1 MPRGFSKEN
10 RDNPRQPRA
19 GRLAELP
26 LSFPCF
32 CTSEL
37 LAGLQNTPPGRQVPG
52 SHVGKP
58 QTVRLT
64 ENRWPFFR
72 RGPRPGAWRV
82 LCAGLG
88 RPGPPLCIPRHT
100 TASSH
105 GCCACLS
112 PRKEV
117 CEAPPSRQTFTQRSH
132 PKHSCLLSGP
142 SLDPPSRQAPWEALA
157 SRYPPP
163 PRETHPASS
172 LLAAWRVDA
181 ACLCSAPWTSVTR
194 ESQLWPTCPPDMCLA
209 PRASIP
215 PQSLCNP
222 PLGQRVT
229 PNLPESYPISP
240 HLGPSSCHGP
250 AVPSGHSTSI
260 SSPLLWASCRAPTGS
275 QPRAPIP
282 LPLPSPPQPGLS
294 QSFQRPLC
302 LHRTPVP
309 PSPVPR
315 CAL

>member
-1 MPRGFSKEN
+1 MRGSATGNLGALLTPWNLLEGVASLPRGFSKEN

-117 CEAPPSRQTFTQRSH
+117 CEAPPSRQTFTQHSH

-142 SLDPPSRQAPWEALA
+142 SLNPPSRQAPWEALA
-157 SRYPPP
+157 SRPPQGNP
-163 PRETHPASS
+163 PSLFLAGCLEGGCSLS
-172 LLAAWRVDA
+172 LLSTMDI
-181 ACLCSAPWTSVTR
+181 CH
-194 ESQLWPTCPPDMCLA
+194 QGKPTVANMS
-209 PRASIP
+209 PRHVS
-215 PQSLCNP
+215 
-222 PLGQRVT
+222 
-229 PNLPESYPISP
+229 
-240 HLGPSSCHGP
+240 GP
-250 AVPSGHSTSI
+250 AGI
-260 SSPLLWASCRAPTGS
+260 FSSPD
-275 QPRAPIP
+275 
-282 LPLPSPPQPGLS
+282 SP
-294 QSFQRPLC
+294 
-302 LHRTPVP
+302 
-309 PSPVPR
+309 
-315 CAL
+315 